1 MKFPLN
7 IKAVIF
13 DLDGLL
19 IDSEP
24 YWQKA
29 DDLFLKSLGVKE
41 YDPKWLR
48 KQMYGRGQRECAEI
62 YIKAFNLKETVD
74 DLVSKRWNILYSFLM
89 KDLKLMPGA
98 EEILNLLFKSNLKIA
113 LATGGHLE
121 NKARQILKKLEVD
134 RYFYLFVSGLDVG
147 RSKPFPDIYLET
159 AKRLSVDANECLVL
173 EDAPNG
179 VLSSKAANMVV
190 YGVNADEKMRRELKK
205 AGADRV
211 YRSLSEIKMGDIW

>member
-1 MKFPLN
+1 MNLP
-7 IKAVIF
+7 IKAIIF

-29 DDLFLKSLGVKE
+29 DDLFLKSVGVKK

-48 KQMYGRGQRECAEI
+48 KQMYGRGQRECAKI
-62 YIKAFNLKETVD
+62 YIKSFKLNETVES
-74 DLVSKRWNILYSFLM
+74 LVTKRWNILYSLLM
-89 KDLKLMPGA
+89 KDLKLIPGA
-98 EEILNLLFKSNLKIA
+98 EKILKIIDRANLKVA
-113 LATGGHLE
+113 LATGGHLKE
-121 NKARQILKKLEVD
+121 KAREILVKLGIDE
-134 RYFYLFVSGLDVG
+134 YFDLIVSGLDVK

-159 AKRLSVDANECLVL
+159 AKQLGVEPQKCLVI

-179 VLSSKAANMVV
+179 VKAAKAARMRV
-190 YGVNADEKMRRELKK
+190 YGVNSDAKLRQELEK

-211 YRSLSEIKMGDIW
+211 YKSLSEVEIA